1 MKHIS
6 RILWSA
12 VLALVGLCPSVAS
25 AQEAV
30 TLPFSSDFST
40 DTPWTLVNDEGK
52 NVWVIG
58 EDANTNADGKGLFTS
73 LDGSRFAYNW
83 PTTSG
88 VEKATSVSHAY
99 LKVRVAANQN
109 LLLSFRYFVGGDND
123 EQGDYVQAG
132 LYVGLLD
139 AAPTSGTIEAAE
151 KYATPYANSVIWKND
166 PALWQEA
173 VVAFDAPVETVEKYL
188 VFTWYNHYNSNNYN
202 VFAAI
207 DDVALLVDDC
217 PAPSAL
223 TVGETTAHSLTYGWT
238 AGEGIADL
246 NDYTYQI
253 QKKTGTG
260 NWEDVTPAPAS
271 TATQFTLSDLMENT
285 AYGFRIRGYR
295 SETSYSPWVTAPVTT
310 TPYACPAP
318 TDLAVEANAAGDY
331 VFTWR
336 SNEVTKYILE
346 YRQANAAD
354 WTATAELTA
363 ATYTLPA
370 AGLTPA
376 TAYEAR
382 VRGVCAETDLPNYT
396 AVIPFT
402 TPCGVMELP
411 YTEDFDIWETD
422 GSLSCWTILDVNG
435 DGKKWGKETNKYTT
449 HGQSP
454 GCAKFGYG
462 SNSNDWL
469 ISPALQIDVPSGVS
483 FWVKANSTSY
493 EETYVVWISET
504 DIKPESFVE
513 LLPAVTFS
521 NADWEE
527 KKIVLDEKYVGKKV
541 YIGFQCT
548 SNYKPGLYI
557 DDFSVNPYPAPLI
570 SASVTTNSATLALM
584 PNAASYTVRYRIS
597 GTADWMTLTN
607 QASPLT
613 LNDLTSG
620 TTYEVQAQAHYA
632 GGHDSEFSDIMTF
645 GTCVALPYSQD
656 FSSVEVGKI
665 PVGWNQNDKSNF
677 EFQVAES
684 EGIRYLNF
692 PKQYNSGYVYSGYSR
707 LILPVL
713 SLENVEKDRLELI
726 FTYSQKA
733 YASRLDVSLSVDGGV
748 NWTKLTGNGNSLGAL
763 LYASSA
769 ANVVTDTKTLSLKEL
784 VGEAST
790 LMIRFEGTYSSSSDI
805 VNLYDVRV
813 QEHPRC
819 LPPTD
824 LHVVTETQT
833 ATAAELAWLAPAE
846 AVPTVYKFAY
856 AETEADLEI
865 ATAEEL
871 PAETVAKRLENLQPN
886 HTAYHVRMTSVCGDE
901 GESDPVTLSFHTL
914 YTCPKITDLHL
925 TQLTDK
931 SVRVAFSYTKD
942 EIVNYEA
949 EYKETAAADWTP
961 LPAFGT
967 PAFEVT
973 ALQADTRYLVRTRV
987 VCAADDESLWD
998 TVAFKTP
1005 CGLTALPLREGFE
1018 AAFTEHAPAG
1028 WQYVPLTGRLTVPQ
1042 WERVANIKYR
1052 GGAALRHPGNAGGTA
1067 LLVSPYLDMA
1077 ADRYYRL
1084 SFALRRE
1091 GYESGKTDSLGIWFN
1106 TAPTLDGGR
1115 LIKAFRNH
1123 EDDANSE
1130 ELVDGVNGKWE
1141 LFTFDSLTDMGK
1153 GYLMLYAKGDEKQD
1167 HPFYVDELS
1176 LTQMYATNL
1185 ELQAVVPMPSRANMG
1200 EETVAVVLN
1209 NTGEKDFIGEVTL
1222 SYQVNGLPPVSETL
1236 ALTDEA
1242 PLASQ
1247 TPYTYTF
1254 NAKADLSAKGRYT
1267 VKAMLA
1273 SAEDPLPDDNAAE
1286 LTTESYEALT
1296 LPFETDFSPAS
1307 AGAAYIHTVNADQ
1320 DDYEW
1325 ILPPAQPQAMIYG
1338 RNSGHLDDYL
1348 YTPGLKLSAG
1358 KYAVRIT
1365 YAARQASYWER
1376 LSLGAY
1382 THFTAKEAALPILT
1396 DTTAATAQKTVEGV
1410 LEIAGDGIYMLG
1422 IHAESDSSRGINVYG
1437 LSIKALSQPN
1447 PLVGKVM
1454 ADTICNGETYPFGRR
1469 ELTEA
1474 GRYVDTVRAA
1484 EVDTV
1489 RELTLTV
1496 LPKPVPPVI
1505 SCEDEGKTVTL
1516 VAETPEAQVQW
1527 YEADQMIYGA
1537 EEKRFTVPFD
1547 GVYHATA
1554 IGECGES
1561 EASNKIK
1568 VELLAVEDGLSAD
1581 EPVPSV
1587 YPNPSSD
1594 GRFTLQVPASYDG
1607 ATLYV
1612 YGVDGRLRQRRRL
1625 RAGEQEVRLDGAP
1638 SGVYMLRIVSS
1649 DGRTYSLKATVR

>member
-207 DDVALLVDDC
+207 DDVDLLVDDC

-411 YTEDFDIWETD
+411 YTETFENWQSDN
-422 GSLSCWTILDVNG
+422 SLFCWTLLDKDGVNRSWNLKYALASYDGRTGSCVKFNYNAKVG
-435 DGKKWGKETNKYTT
+435 DR
-449 HGQSP
+449 
-454 GCAKFGYG
+454 
-462 SNSNDWL
+462 L
-469 ISPALQIDVPSGVS
+469 ISPALHITAPSALK
-483 FWVKANSTSY
+483 FWTKGPSY
-493 EETYVVWISET
+493 GAMPYVVLVSET
-504 DIKPESFVE
+504 DTKPESFVAVSDVIT
-513 LLPAVTFS
+513 PA
-521 NADWEE
+521 NAWVEQKIIIGEE
-527 KKIVLDEKYVGKKV
+527 
-541 YIGFQCT
+541 YIGKTIYIAIEVKAT
-548 SNYKPGLYI
+548 SDLLI
-557 DDFSVNPYPAPLI
+557 DDFAVICYPAPEVK
-570 SASVTTNSATLALM
+570 SAVTTNSATLTLS
-584 PNAASYTVRYRIS
+584 PSASTYTVRYRL
-597 GTADWMTLTN
+597 ADTENWTTLTE
-607 QASPLT
+607 QTATVTIPG
-613 LNDLTSG
+613 LTSG
-620 TTYEVQAQAHYA
+620 TAYEVQAQAHYA
-632 GGHDSEFSDIMTF
+632 GGRDSEWSDATTF
-645 GTCVALPYSQD
+645 NTCVELPYIQD
-656 FSSVEVGKI
+656 FSAVEVGQI
-665 PVGWNQNDKSNF
+665 PAGWMQTVGTDWKVVETDGRKSM
-677 EFQVAES
+677 QLSSKSATVMS
-684 EGIRYLNF
+684 PSI
-692 PKQYNSGYVYSGYSR
+692 
-707 LILPVL
+707 
-713 SLENVEKDRLELI
+713 SLEGADFERLELL
-726 FTYSQKA
+726 FTYKQKA
-733 YASRLDVSLSVDGGV
+733 YSSYVTVSISTDGTDWKALETLKATNSNPVEISVALNLKDLIDA
-748 NWTKLTGNGNSLGAL
+748 NATSLM
-763 LYASSA
+763 
-769 ANVVTDTKTLSLKEL
+769 V
-784 VGEAST
+784 
-790 LMIRFEGTYSSSSDI
+790 RFEGKYSYSSFTFDI
-805 VNLYDVRV
+805 YTVRV

-819 LPPTD
+819 LPPSD
-824 LHVVTETQT
+824 LHIVDENQT
-833 ATAAELAWLAPAE
+833 ATTAECAWTAPTE
-846 AVPTVYKFAY
+846 MMPTAYKFAY
-856 AETEADLEI
+856 AETETDLEA

-871 PAETVAKRLENLQPN
+871 PAETLSKLLKNLKPN
-886 HTAYHVRMTSVCGDE
+886 HTAYHVRITSVCGDE
-901 GESDPVTLSFHTL
+901 GESDPTGLTFHTL
-914 YTCPKITDLHL
+914 YTCPKIEDLHL
-925 TQLTDK
+925 TKLTDV
-931 SVRVAFSYTKD
+931 SANLAFTYATEGVS
-942 EIVNYEA
+942 YEA
-949 EYKETAAADWTP
+949 AYKTAAAADWTP
-961 LPAFGT
+961 APVSAATSL
-967 PAFEVT
+967 ELT
-973 ALQADTRYLVRTRV
+973 ALQPDTRYLARVRAL
-987 VCAADDESLWD
+987 CAADDQSHWD
-998 TVAFKTP
+998 TLAFKTP
-1005 CGLTALPLREGFE
+1005 CALRPLPLHEGFDG
-1018 AAFTEHAPAG
+1018 AFTEWAPAC
-1028 WQYVPLTGRLTVPQ
+1028 WQYERLEGPSSILQ
-1042 WERVANIKYR
+1042 WERAVNYR
-1052 GGAALRHPGNAGGTA
+1052 QNGEASLRHPGNTGGKA
-1067 LLVSPYLDMA
+1067 VMVSPYLA
-1077 ADRYYRL
+1077 FEADEYYRL
-1084 SFALRRE
+1084 SFYLRRE
-1091 GYESGKTDSLGIWFN
+1091 GYERAKIDGLGLYFN
-1106 TAPTLDGGR
+1106 TAPTLTGAR
-1115 LIKAFRNH
+1115 AIAFLKNH
-1123 EDDANSE
+1123 EDDETYPSE
-1130 ELVDGVNGKWE
+1130 EAFGLNNSRWN
-1141 LFTFDSLTDMGK
+1141 LFTFDSLTDLK
-1153 GYLMLYAKGDEKQD
+1153 AGYFILCAQGDANQD
-1167 HPFYVDELS
+1167 KPFYIDELS
-1176 LTQMYATNL
+1176 IVRIYATNL

-1236 ALTDEA
+1236 TLTDEA

-1505 SCEDEGKTVTL
+1505 SREDEGKTVTL